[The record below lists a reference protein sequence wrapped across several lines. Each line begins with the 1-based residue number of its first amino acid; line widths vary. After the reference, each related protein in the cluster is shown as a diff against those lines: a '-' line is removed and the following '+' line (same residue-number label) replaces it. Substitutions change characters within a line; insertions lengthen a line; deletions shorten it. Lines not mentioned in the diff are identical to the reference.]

1 MLSHKVPPAL
11 FSHLRFL
18 LYTTI
23 LSFDFLNVDAKN
35 ISLPIHFIL
44 YSVEE
49 LFKYYPH
56 SILFSCQSPTFYF
69 LSSPFSH
76 FGFYLYPDFISLDC
90 TFLFSSRFNHFFT
103 TIPTLI
109 FFYSTLI
116 SFIKHIPI
124 LSAFSLSNHT
134 FTFPFHQFF
143 IFLANGAFYRF
154 SSFCFIR
161 FGHCTSLLQLPN
173 MPLNAL
179 LFP

>member
-11 FSHLRFL
+11 FSHSYPF

-23 LSFDFLNVDAKN
+23 LSFHFLNIVAKN
-35 ISLPIHFIL
+35 ISLPIHKIL

-56 SILFSCQSPTFYF
+56 SILFFCQSPIFYF

-76 FGFYLYPDFISLDC
+76 FGFYLYPNFISLDC
-90 TFLFSSRFNHFFT
+90 TFLISSRFNLPFST
-103 TIPTLI
+103 MPTLI
-109 FFYSTLI
+109 FFYSTSI
-116 SFIKHIPI
+116 SFIKHTPI
-124 LSAFSLSNHT
+124 CSAFSLSNHT

-143 IFLANGAFYRF
+143 IFLANGAFCRF
-154 SSFCFIR
+154 SSFCFFR
-161 FGHCTSLLQLPN
+161 FGHCTSLLKLPN